1 MLDLVMSA
9 IHLAGAPIDGSGH
22 DGGATLAFSPCPGCG
37 ATLPGDAPQGLCPA
51 CLLGGVLDEWPS
63 RSAALTT
70 TRRDGSADT
79 RGGPGPGDAAAPQQ
93 GRCFGDYELLGE
105 IARGGMGVVYKA
117 RQGGLNRVVALKM
130 ILAGQFASGADVRR
144 FRVEA
149 EAAANLDHP
158 NIVPIHEVGEH
169 RGRHYFSMKL
179 VEGGS
184 LAGQVDRLVADPRAA
199 ARLVAE
205 LARAVHYAHRRGILH
220 RDLKPANILLDAE
233 GRPHITDF
241 GLAKRVDGI
250 GDLTQTGAV
259 MGTPGY
265 MAPEQAEGGKGMI
278 TTAVDVYSLGAILY
292 ELLAGRPPFR
302 ADSVLETLRRV
313 REEDPPRPRSLN
325 PGVNRDLETVALKCL
340 EKDPAR
346 RYASAEA
353 LAIDLERWLAGEPIA
368 ARPLTQAERTW
379 RWCRRNPRVA
389 GLAATV
395 AALLAM
401 TAAGA
406 TFAAVVLKRSADE
419 ATGAKVAA
427 EGERNEARSAQARE
441 KAERLRAEALA
452 EDLRQ
457 NLYAARINL
466 ARQSWFAGEVP
477 RVLDLLESLRPGP
490 GLPDLRGFEWHYLWK
505 LCHSER
511 VALAGLT
518 GPVRSV
524 SFAPGGETVALAS
537 EAAVLVNDARTGK
550 PIRTCWG
557 HGDRVLC
564 VVHSPDGK
572 LLASGSAD
580 KTIRLWDA
588 ATGQELAV
596 LEGHAGPVDALA
608 FSPDGRTLASGIG
621 MLRNGIAN
629 PLGRFVAGDGLQAG
643 EIKLWEVAGRK
654 ERRSIRTDSGAVYG
668 LAFAPD
674 GKTLASADGDGPIT
688 LRDVATGEGV
698 ATLRGHTLPAFC
710 VAFAPDGKTLATGG
724 YDHTV
729 RLWDV
734 GQRRAIVALR
744 GHSGAVFAAA
754 FAPDG
759 KTLATG
765 GFDQVVKLWDVES
778 RQETGAIRGHT
789 ARVWSL
795 AYSPD
800 GTTLATG
807 GEDGVAKLWDAI
819 EPQDRESL
827 DGRWAEPGHGAY
839 TLAFTPGGREL
850 LTADRRVRAWD
861 LATRRAVASLPD
873 SAGADISVAVSPD
886 GKVIAA
892 GDNDGSI
899 RLWDARTRRVLAT
912 GRDPGGKP
920 WALAFAPDGKTIAT
934 GAADGF
940 IRIWDAATCR
950 MLREIEAEK
959 GATIRSLAYSPDGET
974 LAACCNVPGGRDRGV
989 IELLG
994 VASGRVRSV
1003 LKGHTRTI
1011 EWVAFAP
1018 DGKGLASGGWDR
1030 TVRLWDLD
1038 RGVERAVMAG
1048 HMDVTYSGAFSPDGK
1063 TVASAGWDGTA
1074 RLWHAAT
1081 AQELLVLK
1089 SRTGEVWSVG
1099 FAPDGRTLA
1108 MGSGSR
1114 HGGSEVTLWRGGTDR
1129 AEAAASAPTAPP
1141 PVIPR
1146 EGHAAEVK
1154 AVAFAPDGRTL
1165 ASAGQGREILLWDL
1179 AGLRRRLV
1187 LAGHT
1192 AKVES
1197 LAFAPDGKL
1206 LASGAGHWRQADVP
1220 GELKLWDPATG
1231 ALLADLT
1238 GHVGPIFALAFTTD
1252 GRTLASGAADGSVK
1266 LWDVAARKVRSILW
1280 EGSGGWVHALAL
1292 SPDGTRLASSH
1303 GTKIVFW
1310 DVASGGK
1317 LGVLEGHADEIDSVA
1332 FSPDGRAL
1340 ASGSRD
1346 KTIKLWD
1353 LAAFK
1358 ERRTLPAQGSWI
1370 WAVGFAPDGKT
1381 LAVGSGD
1388 GAVKLWDVPGDHWR
1402 SILKSPNGGTH
1413 GLAFSPDGKTL
1424 ATANSPQVLLWRVP
1438 D

>member
-1 MLDLVMSA
+1 MPDLVMSA

-22 DGGATLAFSPCPGCG
+22 DGGATLAFAPCPGCG
-37 ATLPGDAPQGLCPA
+37 AILPGDAPQGLCPA
-51 CLLGGVLDEWPS
+51 CLLGGVLDDWPS
-63 RSAALTT
+63 GPSAPTT
-70 TRRDGSADT
+70 TRGDGSADT
-79 RGGPGPGDAAAPQQ
+79 RGGLGPGDAAAPQQ

-353 LAIDLERWLAGEPIA
+353 RAIDLERGLAGEPIA

-643 EIKLWEVAGRK
+643 EIKLWDVAGRK

-710 VAFAPDGKTLATGG
+710 VAFAPDGKTLASAG
-724 YDHTV
+724 
-729 RLWDV
+729 
-734 GQRRAIVALR
+734 
-744 GHSGAVFAAA
+744 
-754 FAPDG
+754 
-759 KTLATG
+759 
-765 GFDQVVKLWDVES
+765 
-778 RQETGAIRGHT
+778 
-789 ARVWSL
+789 
-795 AYSPD
+795 
-800 GTTLATG
+800 
-807 GEDGVAKLWDAI
+807 
-819 EPQDRESL
+819 QDRE
-827 DGRWAEPGHGAY
+827 
-839 TLAFTPGGREL
+839 
-850 LTADRRVRAWD
+850 V
-861 LATRRAVASLPD
+861 
-873 SAGADISVAVSPD
+873 
-886 GKVIAA
+886 
-892 GDNDGSI
+892 
-899 RLWDARTRRVLAT
+899 
-912 GRDPGGKP
+912 
-920 WALAFAPDGKTIAT
+920 
-934 GAADGF
+934 
-940 IRIWDAATCR
+940 
-950 MLREIEAEK
+950 
-959 GATIRSLAYSPDGET
+959 
-974 LAACCNVPGGRDRGV
+974 
-989 IELLG
+989 
-994 VASGRVRSV
+994 
-1003 LKGHTRTI
+1003 
-1011 EWVAFAP
+1011 
-1018 DGKGLASGGWDR
+1018 
-1030 TVRLWDLD
+1030 
-1038 RGVERAVMAG
+1038 
-1048 HMDVTYSGAFSPDGK
+1048 
-1063 TVASAGWDGTA
+1063 
-1074 RLWHAAT
+1074 
-1081 AQELLVLK
+1081 
-1089 SRTGEVWSVG
+1089 
-1099 FAPDGRTLA
+1099 
-1108 MGSGSR
+1108 
-1114 HGGSEVTLWRGGTDR
+1114 
-1129 AEAAASAPTAPP
+1129 
-1141 PVIPR
+1141 
-1146 EGHAAEVK
+1146 
-1154 AVAFAPDGRTL
+1154 
-1165 ASAGQGREILLWDL
+1165 LLWDL

-1381 LAVGSGD
+1381 LAVGRGD
-1388 GAVKLWDVPGDHWR
+1388 GALKLWDVPGDHWR